1 MTSRRQVAAQLTD
14 ARASLT
20 DAEGAYRVAQ
30 LRFRGG
36 LSSFL
41 NVLSAEQT
49 VLTARR
55 TLAEIDARRFTLDVQ
70 LVRALGGGF
79 QPTPNSNGTR

>member
-1 MTSRRQVAAQLTD
+1 VTSRRQIGVQAID

-20 DAEGAYRVAQ
+20 DAEGAYQIAQ
-30 LRFRGG
+30 LRYRGG
-36 LSSFL
+36 LSTYL
-41 NVLSAEQT
+41 NVLSAEDA

-55 TLAEIDARRFTLDVQ
+55 SLAEIEARRFMLDIQ

-79 QPTPNSNGTR
+79 QPILQTSGTR